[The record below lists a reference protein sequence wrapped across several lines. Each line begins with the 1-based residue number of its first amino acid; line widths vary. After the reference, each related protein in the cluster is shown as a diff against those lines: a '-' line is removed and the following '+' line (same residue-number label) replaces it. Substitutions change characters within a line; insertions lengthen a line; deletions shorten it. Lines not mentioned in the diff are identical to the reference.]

1 MMWATGARTY
11 SMSEGLSA
19 AVAESAPESEK
30 AEGTW
35 KYIGTVSG
43 VEAGLYT
50 GEDAEKLGKYLAG
63 SANQREPPDRERVA
77 RNGRV
82 DGPGPASAPGRY

>member
-1 MMWATGARTY
+1 MMWGTGKRTY
-11 SMSEGLSA
+11 SMSEGLSR
-19 AVAESAPESEK
+19 AVAESAPESEE

-50 GEDAEKLGKYLAG
+50 GEDAERLGKYLAG
-63 SANQREPPDRERVA
+63 SANQRSPPGRGREVYY
-77 RNGRV
+77 GRV
-82 DGPGPASAPGRY
+82 DGPPPAGDDGQ